1 MKMITEL
8 REQQLLNTLV
18 FETLGQPE
26 KEREF
31 KLKQLKKWG
40 FDLIFGKKDNN
51 ETFFLSTDKKTGD
64 KFKENE
70 SEYEV
75 IEVLKELPK
84 NKKVFAHI
92 EMIEGK
98 AFLCVD
104 LRDEENLEILRIEA
118 GKILIAF
125 LKKHKLIH
133 IIESLRNIGSA
144 SSLIRKKGEEGKVL
158 PFEELP
164 PKIRR
169 FLRDAKKIE
178 KEMEFGRVA
187 LAYFGEN
194 KSKEERFWLE
204 WMVPTIALFN
214 DKLAEKIDKNL
225 ALLKE

>member
-1 MKMITEL
+1 MITQL

-51 ETFFLSTDKKTGD
+51 ETFFLSIDKKVGD
-64 KFKENE
+64 KFEENGN
-70 SEYEV
+70 EYEV

-144 SSLIRKKGEEGKVL
+144 SSLIRKKGEEGKAL
-158 PFEELP
+158 AFEELP

-169 FLRDAKKIE
+169 FLKDAKKIE

>member
-1 MKMITEL
+1 MITEL

-51 ETFFLSTDKKTGD
+51 ETFFLSTDKKEGD

-92 EMIEGK
+92 EMIEGR

-104 LRDEENLEILRIEA
+104 LRDDENLEILRIEA

-144 SSLIRKKGEEGKVL
+144 SSLIRKKGDEGKAL

-178 KEMEFGRVA
+178 KEMEFGRIA

-204 WMVPTIALFN
+204 WMAPTIALFD